1 MWTWV
6 IVSVISL
13 GWSLFVGLWFHDWLV
28 NTAKVDSSWAII
40 IEGSCSVVIGMIT
53 FLLLVPWLNEAFADA
68 PDIVDVDPNSISISR
83 ALQAHYVPHLFGGIA
98 MATYGVKKL
107 VNYATKKTA
116 AKTDSTNSAKQQ
128 KLLGKVEDLLKVK
141 NNPTLANPQSLS
153 VPSISLV

>member
-1 MWTWV
+1 
-6 IVSVISL
+6 
-13 GWSLFVGLWFHDWLV
+13 
-28 NTAKVDSSWAII
+28 
-40 IEGSCSVVIGMIT
+40 
-53 FLLLVPWLNEAFADA
+53 
-68 PDIVDVDPNSISISR
+68 
-83 ALQAHYVPHLFGGIA
+83 